1 MNTPTDSPGKLP
13 TKNPDAPETPEELAT
28 PAPTGGGIARRFRGF
43 LPVVVDV
50 ETAGFNANTDAL
62 LEIAAV
68 PIHMDE
74 AGLVYPGKTVSA
86 HVEPFPGANLEA
98 SALAFTGIDPHHPLR
113 IAEPEGKALKKIFE
127 PIRNILK
134 GSNCSRAILVGHN
147 PSFDLAFVKA
157 AVERTGVKRNPFHQF
172 SPFDTATLAGLAYGQ
187 TVLARAIAAAGI
199 EWSSNEAHSA
209 VYDTEK
215 TAELFCVIVNRWKE
229 LGGSPI

>member
-1 MNTPTDSPGKLP
+1 MS
-13 TKNPDAPETPEELAT
+13 NPDAPETAAELAEPT
-28 PAPTGGGIARRFRGF
+28 PTGSRIARRFRGF

-50 ETAGFNANTDAL
+50 ETAGFNSETDAL

-74 AGLVYPGKTVSA
+74 NGLVYPGDTVSA
-86 HVEPFPGANLEA
+86 HVKPFPGANLEE

-113 IAEPEGKALKKIFE
+113 IAEEEGPALKKIFE

-134 GSNCSRAILVGHN
+134 GSGCSRAILVGHN
-147 PSFDLAFVKA
+147 PAFDLAFVKA
-157 AVERTGVKRNPFHQF
+157 AVERTGIKRNPFHQF
-172 SPFDTATLAGLAYGQ
+172 STFDTATLGGLAYGQ

-199 EWSSNEAHSA
+199 EWDNNEAHSA

-215 TAELFCVIVNRWKE
+215 TAELFCKIVNSWKA
-229 LGGSPI
+229 LSDGQA

>member
-1 MNTPTDSPGKLP
+1 MSTSSKPSTVNPDSPDLS
-13 TKNPDAPETPEELAT
+13 EELT
-28 PAPTGGGIARRFRGF
+28 EPVTIGSGIARRFRGF

-50 ETAGFNANTDAL
+50 ETAGFNAQTDAL

-68 PIHMDE
+68 PIHMNED
-74 AGLVYPGKTVSA
+74 GLVYPGDTISA

-127 PIRNILK
+127 PIRNMLK

-147 PSFDLAFVKA
+147 PAFDLAFVKA
-157 AVERTGVKRNPFHQF
+157 AVDRTGIKRNPFHQF
-172 SPFDTATLAGLAYGQ
+172 STFDTATLAGLAYGQ
-187 TVLARAIAAAGI
+187 TVLARAIAAADI
-199 EWSSNEAHSA
+199 EWDNNEAHSA

-215 TAELFCVIVNRWKE
+215 TAELFCAIVNRCKT
-229 LGGSPI
+229 LGGGPF